1 MAKSKTSRGRG
12 EGAPKREPYL
22 VLDTDDAL
30 PSQVRQVAN
39 GVNDVYDVAAGSAE
53 DFKDLN
59 GRVEGLEG
67 WRKDAEGATDKKLKD
82 YSKTTDVNAALGAER
97 KAREAAEAWLK
108 DEREAHAQTRR
119 YVNQLGGLV
128 YALTDVVEG
137 LYAAGRKVA
146 GRVSEKPGQF
156 FEGDGGLTVEK
167 LLEQARVK
175 ASVLKEAEVI
185 PTANA
190 PEQPKA
196 AEPVP
201 KAAEAE
207 PAGRPKNG
215 KGKK

>member
-12 EGAPKREPYL
+12 EGAPKKPYL
-22 VLDTDDAL
+22 ELDADDAL

-82 YSKTTDVNAALGAER
+82 YSKTADVNAALGDER
-97 KAREAAEAWLK
+97 KARETAEAGLR
-108 DEREAHAQTRR
+108 DERESHAQTRR

-128 YALTDVVEG
+128 YALADALEG
-137 LYAAGRKVA
+137 LYGATKKVA
-146 GRVSEKPGQF
+146 GRVSEKSGQL

-167 LLEQARVK
+167 LVEQARAARVK
-175 ASVLKEAEVI
+175 ANVLEVA
-185 PTANA
+185 PTTSAS
-190 PEQPKA
+190 EQPKA

-201 KAAEAE
+201 KPAEAE